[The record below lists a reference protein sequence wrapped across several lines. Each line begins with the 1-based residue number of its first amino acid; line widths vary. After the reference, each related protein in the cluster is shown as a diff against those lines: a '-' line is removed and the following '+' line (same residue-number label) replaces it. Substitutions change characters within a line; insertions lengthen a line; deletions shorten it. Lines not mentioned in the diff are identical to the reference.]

1 MFALKILCNT
11 FKYLYLSL
19 IIYKFRWLAKMVFIC
34 VFRVFVLYLWGFL
47 SKKTPQESG
56 LNFVCSGLER
66 IGNSLKIHKSRW
78 LCEALES

>member
-1 MFALKILCNT
+1 
-11 FKYLYLSL
+11 
-19 IIYKFRWLAKMVFIC
+19 MVFIC